1 LSRLI
6 SSGET
11 REEAVELAKR
21 LQSQG
26 INPLLVYSK
35 ESSELPSDMHD
46 TEVEV
51 IKCIKAVG
59 ELEKPAFVAIKLS
72 GLSSDE
78 ELRQL
83 EREIHILSLN
93 NPSRAT
99 PRFFAQ
105 TRAILNRHPELTGRL
120 QRISDAARDSKV
132 ELVLD
137 AEIRFQGD
145 VDSLSTSASI
155 SSLLNA
161 TGGHVW
167 NTHQM

>member
-1 LSRLI
+1 
-6 SSGET
+6 
-11 REEAVELAKR
+11 
-21 LQSQG
+21 
-26 INPLLVYSK
+26 
-35 ESSELPSDMHD
+35 MHD
-46 TEVEV
+46 TEIEV

-59 ELEKPAFVAIKLS
+59 ELSKPAFVAIKLS
-72 GLSSDE
+72 GLASDE
-78 ELRQL
+78 ELRRL
-83 EREIHILSLN
+83 ERDIHELTTN
-93 NPSRAT
+93 NSFSGTSRSW
-99 PRFFAQ
+99 PK
-105 TRAILNRHPELTGRL
+105 TRAILNRYPELTGRL
-120 QRISDAARDSKV
+120 QRISDTARESKV

>member
-1 LSRLI
+1 MSWLI

-11 REEAVELAKR
+11 REEAVELGKK
-21 LQSQG
+21 LQAQG
-26 INPLLVYSK
+26 IHPLLVYSK
-35 ESSELPSDMHD
+35 ESSDLPSDMHD

-78 ELRQL
+78 ELRRL
-83 EREIHILSLN
+83 ERDIHAVTTN
-93 NPSRAT
+93 NPFGSP
-99 PRFFAQ
+99 PRLQAQ
-105 TRAILNRHPELTGRL
+105 TSAVLNRYPQLIGRL
-120 QRISDAARDSKV
+120 QRISEVARESKV

-137 AEIRFQGD
+137 AEIRFQGE

-161 TGGHVW
+161 RGGHVW

>member
-1 LSRLI
+1 
-6 SSGET
+6 
-11 REEAVELAKR
+11 
-21 LQSQG
+21 
-26 INPLLVYSK
+26 VYSK
-35 ESSELPSDMHD
+35 ESSDLPTDMHD

-51 IKCIKAVG
+51 TKCIKAVA

-83 EREIHILSLN
+83 ERDIHVLALN
-93 NPSRAT
+93 NPSGAT

-105 TRAILNRHPELTGRL
+105 TCAILNRYPELTGRL
-120 QRISDAARDSKV
+120 QRISDVARDSKV
-132 ELVLD
+132 GLVLD

-145 VDSLSTSASI
+145 VDSLTTSASI